1 MKIIFLDI
9 DGVLNSKGSMRRAG
23 KRIFNDN
30 PDPIHIGWLNYIVE
44 KTGAVLVISSVWRKN
59 CSSSYI
65 WRLLSLLG
73 FKGEV
78 RGSTPHT
85 GDIRGNEIRCWID
98 RYNNGKDW
106 NLTDRDKKIE
116 PIESFVILD
125 DDADMGSLVS
135 RLVQCKNESG
145 LTRKEAEKAVK
156 ILNNDIIA
164 SNGEIVRNGYKRKPI
179 KI

>member
-9 DGVLNSKGSMRRAG
+9 DGVLNSKNSMRRAG
-23 KRIFNDN
+23 KCIFNDN
-30 PDPIHIGWLNYIVE
+30 PDPIHIKWLNYIIE
-44 KTGAVLVISSVWRKN
+44 KTGAVVVISSVWRKN

-65 WRLLSLLG
+65 WRLLALLG

-78 RGSTPHT
+78 QGSTPST

-106 NLTDRDKKIE
+106 HLTDRDKKLE

-125 DDADMGSLVS
+125 DDADMGNFAN
-135 RLVQCKNESG
+135 RLVQCENENG
-145 LTRKEAEKAVK
+145 LTKKEAEKAIK
-156 ILNNDIIA
+156 ILNNDVI
-164 SNGEIVRNGYKRKPI
+164 SNKNEVVRNYHKRRPI
-179 KI
+179 